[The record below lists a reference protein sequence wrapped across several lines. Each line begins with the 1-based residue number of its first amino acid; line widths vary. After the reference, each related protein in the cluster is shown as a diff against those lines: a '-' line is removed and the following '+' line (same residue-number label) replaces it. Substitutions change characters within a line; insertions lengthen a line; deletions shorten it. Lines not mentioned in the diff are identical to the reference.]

1 MRLNTPS
8 FAYIAFLSTLLVA
21 ACSGSQS
28 DITTEETAT
37 PSSTTQPGSG
47 TCMPTAASVQGDV
60 FKASCDGAGCHGSQ
74 NPAAGLNLVDSSLDK
89 LMGTS
94 SALCTGWSLIVPGSP
109 EKSFLYQKLTA
120 SMPACGEAM
129 PLGKHLS
136 DASAQC
142 VADWIKGMGA
152 AGGCET
158 CGGKDC
164 VALASDTSNCG
175 ACDNACPAGVACE
188 NGTCS
193 CPTGAKSCSGSCV
206 DVSKDV
212 QNCGGCGNTCSAG
225 SSCEDGQCTCPSS
238 FKSCGGTCA
247 DLQSDPKNCGACG
260 AACSANQVCLTGK
273 CAAGC
278 GSLAQC
284 GGSCVDTQTS
294 VLSCGGCDK
303 ACAAELTCAGGKCG
317 CATGE
322 LCGTSCVDTRTDAAN
337 CGQCGVTCGAGE
349 ACVGGAC
356 QCSASGTVSF
366 KGDVAPVL
374 ASACTA
380 AGCHAGMKPK
390 EGLALEATKSYAELV
405 NVTASQCG
413 GKRKLVAPGS
423 PSSSYLLQKL
433 LNVDICTGTQMPKA
447 GQSLPQK
454 QIDTISSW
462 ICSGAPNN

>member
-8 FAYIAFLSTLLVA
+8 FAHIAFLSTLLVA

-175 ACDNACPAGVACE
+175 ACNNVCPAGVACE
-188 NGTCS
+188 NVLAAVPPARRPAVAAAWTSVRTSKIAAAAATAAARAPAVKTANALAPAASKAAAGRAPTCS
-193 CPTGAKSCSGSCV
+193 LIRRIAAPA
-206 DVSKDV
+206 
-212 QNCGGCGNTCSAG
+212 ARLAA
-225 SSCEDGQCTCPSS
+225 PIR
-238 FKSCGGTCA
+238 CA
-247 DLQSDPKNCGACG
+247 
-260 AACSANQVCLTGK
+260 
-273 CAAGC
+273 
-278 GSLAQC
+278 
-284 GGSCVDTQTS
+284 
-294 VLSCGGCDK
+294 
-303 ACAAELTCAGGKCG
+303 
-317 CATGE
+317 
-322 LCGTSCVDTRTDAAN
+322 
-337 CGQCGVTCGAGE
+337 
-349 ACVGGAC
+349 
-356 QCSASGTVSF
+356 
-366 KGDVAPVL
+366 
-374 ASACTA
+374 
-380 AGCHAGMKPK
+380 
-390 EGLALEATKSYAELV
+390 
-405 NVTASQCG
+405 
-413 GKRKLVAPGS
+413 
-423 PSSSYLLQKL
+423 
-433 LNVDICTGTQMPKA
+433 
-447 GQSLPQK
+447 
-454 QIDTISSW
+454 
-462 ICSGAPNN
+462 